1 MAGEERRTD
10 KRKRPRTCV
19 GCGEESPKRELI
31 RIIRT
36 PEGEVRYDPTG
47 KANGRGAYLCRCSD
61 CVALAKKKKALSRA
75 LKTDVDGVVY
85 DSLIA
90 LCTEKDGEG
99 RDVTV
104 EK

>member
-10 KRKRPRTCV
+10 KRKSPRTCV

-61 CVALAKKKKALSRA
+61 CVVLAKKKKALSRA
-75 LKTDVDGVVY
+75 LRTEVSEDVY
-85 DSLIA
+85 DSLLA
-90 LCTEKDGEG
+90 LCAGEDGEA
-99 RDVTV
+99 
-104 EK
+104 

>member
-10 KRKRPRTCV
+10 KRKRPRTCRMRRRV
-19 GCGEESPKRELI
+19 SKRELI

-47 KANGRGAYLCRCSD
+47 KANGRGAYLCRRSD
-61 CVALAKKKKALSRA
+61 CVALAKKKALSRA

>member
-10 KRKRPRTCV
+10 KRKSPRTCV

-47 KANGRGAYLCRCSD
+47 KANGRGAYLCRRSD
-61 CVALAKKKKALSRA
+61 CVALAKKKKRFRGPLRQM
-75 LKTDVDGVVY
+75 
-85 DSLIA
+85 
-90 LCTEKDGEG
+90 
-99 RDVTV
+99 
-104 EK
+104 